1 MAAVPFESIGANSVI
16 HNPFSTF
23 VWLYI
28 RIVATQLVMKH
39 LLLCIF
45 ICLSWLSC
53 QAQIYIPTSLMPRTG
68 DTLLTA
74 VDNLPANI
82 RNIGSGRNQRWD
94 FAMLEAPYTRSTV
107 WRAASKG
114 SADKFFKNAE
124 YTAPLDE
131 QTEGYFRTEGNDLIL
146 VGAVGPDPLNLNK
159 KSILRYSPGLVERRY
174 GLRYGDAFQADGN
187 LVLTLGED
195 EIPSWFRKKLPVSP
209 DSLRLR
215 VSYDRQYDAD
225 SYGRIIVPGGIFEV
239 LREKRIEI
247 VEMKLEVK
255 VGRRRWQD
263 VTRSVRDRE
272 LLRTQKRISYHF
284 YNSKSKEPVARVW
297 MSPNE
302 KKVLKIEFKPREEEN
317 PVQNLASVRPDIY
330 VSPNPAISDVRFE
343 FFNLSPGTYKLSIYN
358 IIGQEEWS
366 KMYTINGNY
375 TEQVD
380 ISKLKKGAYLYSLK
394 DERGRTLSTK
404 RLMVIRP

>member
-1 MAAVPFESIGANSVI
+1 
-16 HNPFSTF
+16 
-23 VWLYI
+23 
-28 RIVATQLVMKH
+28 
-39 LLLCIF
+39 
-45 ICLSWLSC
+45 
-53 QAQIYIPTSLMPRTG
+53 
-68 DTLLTA
+68 
-74 VDNLPANI
+74 
-82 RNIGSGRNQRWD
+82 
-94 FAMLEAPYTRSTV
+94 
-107 WRAASKG
+107 
-114 SADKFFKNAE
+114 
-124 YTAPLDE
+124 
-131 QTEGYFRTEGNDLIL
+131 
-146 VGAVGPDPLNLNK
+146 
-159 KSILRYSPGLVERRY
+159 
-174 GLRYGDAFQADGN
+174 
-187 LVLTLGED
+187 
-195 EIPSWFRKKLPVSP
+195 
-209 DSLRLR
+209 
-215 VSYDRQYDAD
+215 
-225 SYGRIIVPGGIFEV
+225 V